1 MCAIV
6 CVVCACAVL
15 QEPHHEAFPGDFG
28 ELQSFQRML
37 VLRCLRPD
45 KVVPAVQEFVKEKI
59 GQKFIEPPPFDLPGS
74 YGDSTSVTPLIF
86 VLSPGADPTASLLRF
101 ADDQVRHVVVVVV
114 VIVIVVVVVTSERHQ
129 YRQSE

>member
-1 MCAIV
+1 MRRD
-6 CVVCACAVL
+6 

-74 YGDSTSVTPLIF
+74 YGDSTSITPLIF

-114 VIVIVVVVVTSERHQ
+114 ASDSPASPANVINIVKAKDVRANAQ
-129 YRQSE
+129 I

>member
-1 MCAIV
+1 MRRE
-6 CVVCACAVL
+6 

-74 YGDSTSVTPLIF
+74 YGDSTSITPLIF

-114 VIVIVVVVVTSERHQ
+114 ASDSPASPANVINIVKAKDVRANAQ
-129 YRQSE
+129 I